1 MGKQVWAQRP
11 WRRSRGGVGIG
22 VLPGEGLSIKTWG
35 RRMGKK
41 FFPLFI
47 GREDGGNEEQ
57 FCPPMIL

>member
-41 FFPLFI
+41 FSPFLLAVRM
-47 GREDGGNEEQ
+47 GETRSSSAHQ
-57 FCPPMIL
+57 